1 MRVIHKFRIN
11 ADLVGGRAVTPQ
23 QFIDRWKPV
32 ALSERAAAQSHFND
46 LCRLLDHPTPVE
58 ADPRGEHFAFEK
70 GLQKSGGGLGFAD
83 VWKRQ
88 HFAWEYKKKK
98 RNLGDALDQLSRYAL
113 ALESPPLHIACDTD
127 QFRVVTAWTNT
138 VPVSYDVSLDDLREP
153 AKLDIL
159 RSAFHEPTKLRKGGS
174 RADLTRKAADR
185 FSSIALRLRERGHA
199 PEAVAHLVNR
209 LAFLFFAEDV
219 RLLPN
224 GYFRRALEEVAGRP
238 HETLTLF
245 DDLFAVL
252 RKGGRFGLERLPHIN
267 GGLFDERPALPLDE
281 GDVQLLIEAGRQ
293 DWAHIDPSIFGT
305 LFERFLDP
313 DKRAQIGAHYTDAE
327 KIMRIVE
334 PVLLRPLRGEW
345 EAARAEIE
353 RLTDKA
359 RKKGPKAKEWQRAE
373 ERRSMFLER
382 LRTLEILDPACGSG
396 NFLYMALHAV
406 KDLEHAANQ
415 ECEIYGLSPRMPM
428 VGPEILRGLEIN
440 PLAAELART
449 TVWIGDIQWAV
460 RNGFYTRPEPIL
472 RRLDTIECRDALLE
486 AQASIPSSA
495 SKRVAEAAWPRAEFI
510 VGNPPFLGGK
520 MLRRNLGDAPVEA
533 LFETYRGRV
542 PAEADLVT
550 YWFEKARAQVER
562 GDARRVGLV
571 TTNSIRGGANRRV
584 LERITADAPIFAA
597 WADEPWIVDGA
608 AVRVSLVC
616 FGEMLSDETIELDG
630 QSVERINPDLTG
642 VGADLSSVVR
652 LAENRGVAFM
662 GNTKGGAFD
671 VPGDVARAWLS
682 APLNVNGRPN
692 TDVLRPWINGL
703 DVVRRPRDMWIIDFN
718 AMGGDNEAAFYEG
731 PFAHILAHVKP
742 ERVKNRREVYARN
755 WWKHVEARP
764 RMNQALAGLSRHL
777 VTPRVAKHRIF
788 SWSYGQTVPDC
799 RLFAFARSDDYFA
812 GMLQS
817 RFHESWSLKTCSW
830 HGVGNDPTYNSET
843 CFETFPFPTGLTPNL
858 QSAVVLAD
866 PRGARIEYAAR
877 RLEALRRAWLNPVD
891 LVTIKPEVV
900 AGYPDRFV
908 PKSIAAE
915 ITLKTRT
922 LTNLYNDRPRWL
934 DDAHAE
940 LDRAV
945 AAAYGWPEDIA
956 IDDAL
961 NRLAVLNGQR
971 TAA

>member
-1 MRVIHKFRIN
+1 M
-11 ADLVGGRAVTPQ
+11 TPQ

-32 ALSERAAAQSHFND
+32 ALSERASAQSHFND
-46 LCRLLDHPTPVE
+46 LCRLLDHPTPIE
-58 ADPRGEHFAFEK
+58 ADPRGEHFTFEK

-88 HFAWEYKKKK
+88 HFAWEYKKKR
-98 RNLGDALDQLSRYAL
+98 RNLGDALDQLARYAL

-138 VPVSYDVSLDDLREP
+138 VPVSYDISLDDLREP

-159 RSAFHEPTKLRKGGS
+159 RAAFHDPTKLRKGGS
-174 RADLTRKAADR
+174 RADLTKKAADR
-185 FSSIALRLRERGHA
+185 FSTIALRLRERGHA

-219 RLLPN
+219 RLLPT
-224 GYFRRALEEVAGRP
+224 GYFRRAIEEVAGRA
-238 HETLTLF
+238 HETKALF
-245 DDLFAVL
+245 DALFAVL
-252 RKGGRFGLERLPHIN
+252 QKGGRFGLERLPHIN
-267 GGLFDERPALPLDE
+267 GGLFDEQPALPLDE

-334 PVLLRPLRGEW
+334 PVLMRPLRVEW
-345 EAARAEIE
+345 EGARAEIE
-353 RLTDKA
+353 RLTDRA

-373 ERRSMFLER
+373 ECRSVFLER

-406 KDLEHAANQ
+406 KDLEHTANQ
-415 ECEIYGLSPRMPM
+415 ECEIYGLPPRMPM
-428 VGPEILRGLEIN
+428 VGPEILRGIEIN

-460 RNGFYTRPEPIL
+460 RNGFYVRPEPVL
-472 RRLDTIECRDALLE
+472 RRLDTIECRDALIDGG
-486 AQASIPSSA
+486 ANATGASSA
-495 SKRVAEAAWPRAEFI
+495 RVTEAAWPRAEFI

-542 PAEADLVT
+542 PAEADLVA
-550 YWFEKARAQVER
+550 YWFEKAREQVTR

-584 LERITADAPIFAA
+584 LERIATDMPIFSA

-616 FGEMLSDETIELDG
+616 FGETLPDEAAELDG
-630 QSVERINPDLTG
+630 QPVERINPDLTG
-642 VGADLSSVVR
+642 VGADLTGVAR

-682 APLNVNGRPN
+682 APLNVNGRSN
-692 TDVLRPWINGL
+692 ADVLRPWINGL
-703 DVVRRPRDMWIIDFN
+703 DIARRPRDMWIIDFN
-718 AMGGDNEAAFYEG
+718 AMGSDNEAAFYEA
-731 PFAHILAHVKP
+731 PFAHVLAHVKP

-764 RMNQALAGLSRHL
+764 ALTAALSPLTRYIG
-777 VTPRVAKHRIF
+777 TARVAKHRLFGWFDPIV
-788 SWSYGQTVPDC
+788 VPDSQVIAIA
-799 RLFAFARSDDYFA
+799 RDDDTAF
-812 GMLQS
+812 GVLHS
-817 RFHESWSLKTCSW
+817 RFHEAWSLRLCSW
-830 HGVGNDPTYNSET
+830 LGVGNDPRYTPTST
-843 CFETFPFPTGLTPNL
+843 FETYPFPANLTPN
-858 QSAVVLAD
+858 VK
-866 PRGARIEYAAR
+866 ARDYMDEPNAR
-877 RLEALRRAWLNPVD
+877 RIGAAAQKLHALRSAWLNPPDHVQ
-891 LVTIKPEVV
+891 VEPEVV
-900 AGYPDRFV
+900 PGFPDRRLPRHANTV
-908 PKSIAAE
+908 E
-915 ITLKTRT
+915 VLKKRT
-922 LTNLYNDRPRWL
+922 LTNLYNERPRWL
-934 DDAHAE
+934 DDAHVE

-956 IDDAL
+956 IDGALDQLVAL
-961 NRLAVLNGQR
+961 NASR
-971 TAA
+971 AAAPGG

>member
-1 MRVIHKFRIN
+1 M
-11 ADLVGGRAVTPQ
+11 TPQ

-46 LCRLLDHPTPVE
+46 LCRLLDHPTPIE
-58 ADPRGEHFAFEK
+58 ADPKGETFAFEK

-88 HFAWEYKKKK
+88 HFAWEYKKRK
-98 RNLGDALDQLSRYAL
+98 RNLGDALDQLARYAL

-138 VPVSYDVSLDDLREP
+138 VPYSYDISLDDLREP

-159 RSAFHEPTKLRKGGS
+159 RSAFHEPIKLRKGGS
-174 RADLTRKAADR
+174 RADLTKKAADR

-199 PEAVAHLVNR
+199 PEPVAHLVNR

-219 RLLPN
+219 RLLPA
-224 GYFRRALEEVAGRP
+224 GFFRRAIEEVAGRP
-238 HETLTLF
+238 HEAKALF
-245 DDLFAVL
+245 DDLFGIL
-252 RKGGRFGLERLPHIN
+252 RKGGRFGLERLPYIN
-267 GGLFDERPALPLDE
+267 GGLFDEQPALPLDE

-327 KIMRIVE
+327 KITRIIE
-334 PVLLRPLRGEW
+334 PVLLRPLRAEW
-345 EAARAEIE
+345 QDARADIE

-373 ERRSMFLER
+373 ERRSVFLER

-415 ECEIYGLSPRMPM
+415 ECEIYGLPPRMPM
-428 VGPEILRGLEIN
+428 VGPEILRGIEIN

-460 RNGFYTRPEPIL
+460 RNGLYTRPEPIL
-472 RRLDTIECRDALLE
+472 RRLDTIECRDALITAPPPVAASSSPFEE
-486 AQASIPSSA
+486 AS
-495 SKRVAEAAWPRAEFI
+495 WPKAEFI

-520 MLRRNLGDAPVEA
+520 MLRRNLGDATVNT
-533 LFETYRGRV
+533 LFDTYHGRV

-550 YWFEKARAQVER
+550 YWFEKARAQIER
-562 GDARRVGLV
+562 GDARRAGLV
-571 TTNSIRGGANRRV
+571 TTNSIRGGTNRRV
-584 LERITADAPIFAA
+584 LERIAADMPIFSA
-597 WADEPWIVDGA
+597 WADEAWIVDGA

-616 FGEMLSDETIELDG
+616 FGETGTDEAVELDG
-630 QSVERINPDLTG
+630 TTVGRINADLTG
-642 VGADLSSVVR
+642 VGADLTGVAR

-671 VPGDVARAWLS
+671 VTGDVARAWLA
-682 APLNVNGRPN
+682 APLNVNGRSN
-692 TDVLRPWINGL
+692 ADVLRPWINGL
-703 DVVRRPRDMWIIDFN
+703 DIARRPRDMWITDFN
-718 AMGGDNEAAFYEG
+718 AMGSDNEAAFYEA

-742 ERVKNRREVYARN
+742 ERAKNRREAYARN

-764 RMNQALAGLSRHL
+764 AMVAALSSLPRFIATPTVSRH
-777 VTPRVAKHRIF
+777 
-788 SWSYGQTVPDC
+788 
-799 RLFAFARSDDYFA
+799 RLFDFVNGSVCPDHQLIAIAREDDTTL
-812 GMLQS
+812 GVLHS
-817 RFHESWSLKTCSW
+817 RFHEAWSLRMCSW
-830 HGVGNDPTYNSET
+830 LGVGNDPRYTPTST
-843 CFETFPFPTGLTPNL
+843 FETYPFPTNLTPNV
-858 QSAVVLAD
+858 Q
-866 PRGARIEYAAR
+866 ARDYMGEPSAR
-877 RLEALRRAWLNPVD
+877 RISSAAQKLHALRSAWLNPADQVQ
-891 LVTIKPEVV
+891 IEPEVV
-900 AGYPDRFV
+900 PGYPDRVFPRDANTAGV
-908 PKSIAAE
+908 
-915 ITLKTRT
+915 LKKRT
-922 LTNLYNDRPRWL
+922 LTNLYNERPQWL
-934 DDAHAE
+934 DNAHAE

-961 NRLAVLNGQR
+961 ARLVALNGAR
-971 TAA
+971 TAAV

>member
-1 MRVIHKFRIN
+1 M
-11 ADLVGGRAVTPQ
+11 TPQ

-46 LCRLLDHPTPVE
+46 LCRLLDHPTPIE
-58 ADPRGEHFAFEK
+58 ADPKGETFAFEK

-88 HFAWEYKKKK
+88 HFAWEYKKRK
-98 RNLGDALDQLSRYAL
+98 RNLGDALDQLARYAL

-138 VPVSYDVSLDDLREP
+138 VPYSYDISLDDLREP

-199 PEAVAHLVNR
+199 PEQVAHLVNR

-219 RLLPN
+219 RLLPA
-224 GYFRRALEEVAGRP
+224 GFFRRAIEEVAGRP
-238 HETLTLF
+238 HEAKMLF
-245 DDLFAVL
+245 DDLFAIL
-252 RKGGRFGLERLPHIN
+252 RKGGRFGLERLPYIN
-267 GGLFDERPALPLDE
+267 GGLFDEQPALPLDA

-334 PVLLRPLRGEW
+334 PVLLRPLRAEW
-345 EAARAEIE
+345 QDAKSDIE
-353 RLTDKA
+353 QLTDKA

-373 ERRSMFLER
+373 ERRSVFLER

-415 ECEIYGLSPRMPM
+415 ECEIYGLPPRMPM

-472 RRLDTIECRDALLE
+472 RRLDTIECRDALITTPPAASSLSRPIEE
-486 AQASIPSSA
+486 A
-495 SKRVAEAAWPRAEFI
+495 EWPKAEFI

-520 MLRRNLGDAPVEA
+520 MLRRNLGDAAVDS

-550 YWFEKARAQVER
+550 YWFEKARAQIER
-562 GDARRVGLV
+562 GDARRAGLV
-571 TTNSIRGGANRRV
+571 TTNSIRGGVNRRV
-584 LERITADAPIFAA
+584 LERIAADMPIFSA

-616 FGEMLSDETIELDG
+616 FGEAEADEGAELDG
-630 QSVERINPDLTG
+630 APVERINADLTG
-642 VGADLSSVVR
+642 IGANLTSVAQ

-662 GNTKGGAFD
+662 GNTKGGSFD
-671 VPGDVARAWLS
+671 VPGEVARAWLT

-692 TDVLRPWINGL
+692 ADVLRPWINGL
-703 DVVRRPRDMWIIDFN
+703 DIVRRPRDMWLIDFN
-718 AMGGDNEAAFYEG
+718 AMGSDNEAAFYGG

-742 ERVKNRREVYARN
+742 ERVKNRREVYARS

-764 RMNQALAGLSRHL
+764 ALTAALKPLKRYIG
-777 VTPRVAKHRIF
+777 TARVAKHRLFGWFDPIV
-788 SWSYGQTVPDC
+788 VPDSQVI
-799 RLFAFARSDDYFA
+799 AIARDDDTTF
-812 GMLQS
+812 GVLHS
-817 RFHESWSLKTCSW
+817 RFHETWSLRLGSSLEDRPRYT
-830 HGVGNDPTYNSET
+830 PTST
-843 CFETFPFPTGLTPNL
+843 FETYPFPVGLTPNI
-858 QSAVVLAD
+858 SATD
-866 PRGARIEYAAR
+866 YASASSAR
-877 RLEALRRAWLNPVD
+877 RIGAAAEKLHSLRSAWLNPADQVREE
-891 LVTIKPEVV
+891 PEVV
-900 AGYPDRFV
+900 PGFPVRQLPCHANAAGV
-908 PKSIAAE
+908 LGK
-915 ITLKTRT
+915 RT
-922 LTNLYNDRPRWL
+922 LTNLYNERPRWL

-961 NRLAVLNGQR
+961 ARLVALNGTR
-971 TAA
+971 AAAA

>member
-1 MRVIHKFRIN
+1 M
-11 ADLVGGRAVTPQ
+11 TPQ

-46 LCRLLDHPTPVE
+46 LCRLLDHPTPIE
-58 ADPRGEHFAFEK
+58 ADPKGEAFAFEK

-98 RNLGDALDQLSRYAL
+98 RNLGDALDQLARYAL

-138 VPVSYDVSLDDLREP
+138 VPYSYDISLDDLREP

-159 RSAFHEPTKLRKGGS
+159 RAAFHEPTKLRKGGS
-174 RADLTRKAADR
+174 RADLTRQAADR

-219 RLLPN
+219 RLLPA
-224 GYFRRALEEVAGRP
+224 GFFRRAIEEVAGRP
-238 HETLTLF
+238 HEAKTLF
-245 DDLFAVL
+245 DDLFGIL
-252 RKGGRFGLERLPHIN
+252 RKGGRFGLERLPYIN
-267 GGLFDERPALPLDE
+267 GGLFDEQPALPLDE

-327 KIMRIVE
+327 KITRIIE
-334 PVLLRPLRGEW
+334 PVLLRPLRAEW
-345 EAARAEIE
+345 QDAKSDIE

-373 ERRSMFLER
+373 ERRSVFLER

-415 ECEIYGLSPRMPM
+415 ECEIYGLPPRMPM

-472 RRLDTIECRDALLE
+472 RRLDTIECRDALITAPPAAAASSSQAEE
-486 AQASIPSSA
+486 AT
-495 SKRVAEAAWPRAEFI
+495 WPKAEFI

-520 MLRRNLGDAPVEA
+520 MLRRNLGDAAVDT

-550 YWFEKARAQVER
+550 YWFEKARAQIER
-562 GDARRVGLV
+562 GDARRAGLV
-571 TTNSIRGGANRRV
+571 TTNSIRGGVNRRV
-584 LERITADAPIFAA
+584 LERIASDMPIFSA
-597 WADEPWIVDGA
+597 WSDEPWIVDGA

-616 FGEMLSDETIELDG
+616 FGEAETDQAVELDG
-630 QSVERINPDLTG
+630 ATVERINPDLTG
-642 VGADLSSVVR
+642 IGADLTGVAR

-671 VPGDVARAWLS
+671 IPGDLARAWLT

-692 TDVLRPWINGL
+692 ADVLRPWINGL
-703 DVVRRPRDMWIIDFN
+703 DIARRPRDMWLIDFN
-718 AMGGDNEAAFYEG
+718 AMGSDNEAAFYED
-731 PFAHILAHVKP
+731 PFAHILEHVKP
-742 ERVKNRREVYARN
+742 ERMKNRREVYARN

-764 RMNQALAGLSRHL
+764 RLNQALAGLPRHL
-777 VTPRVAKHRIF
+777 VTPRVAKHRLF
-788 SWSYGQTVPDC
+788 SWSYGRTVPDC
-799 RLFAFARSDDYFA
+799 RLFAFARSDDFFA
-812 GMLQS
+812 GMMQS
-817 RFHESWSLKTCSW
+817 RFHEAWSLRTCSW

-843 CFETFPFPTGLTPNL
+843 CFETFPFPEGLTPIREVAAT
-858 QSAVVLAD
+858 QAD
-866 PRGARIEYAAR
+866 PRGARIDQAAKQLDR
-877 RLEALRRAWLNPVD
+877 LRRAWLNPSD
-891 LVTIKPEVV
+891 LVEAEPEVV
-900 AGYPDRFV
+900 PGYPDRILS
-908 PKSIAAE
+908 KSAAAASA
-915 ITLKTRT
+915 LKERT
-922 LTNLYNDRPRWL
+922 LTNLHNKPPRWL
-934 DDAHAE
+934 DDAQAE

-961 NRLAVLNGQR
+961 TRLVALNGTR
-971 TAA
+971 AAA

>member
-1 MRVIHKFRIN
+1 M
-11 ADLVGGRAVTPQ
+11 TPQ

-46 LCRLLDHPTPVE
+46 LCRLLDHPTPIE
-58 ADPRGEHFAFEK
+58 ADPKGETFAFEK

-88 HFAWEYKKKK
+88 HFAWEYKKRK
-98 RNLGDALDQLSRYAL
+98 RNLGDALDQLARYAL

-138 VPVSYDVSLDDLREP
+138 VPYSYDISLDDLREP

-159 RSAFHEPTKLRKGGS
+159 RSAFHEPTKLRRGGS
-174 RADLTRKAADR
+174 RADLTRQAADR

-199 PEAVAHLVNR
+199 PEPVAHLVNR

-219 RLLPN
+219 RLLPA
-224 GYFRRALEEVAGRP
+224 GFFRRAIEEVSGRP
-238 HETLTLF
+238 HEAKTLF
-245 DDLFAVL
+245 DDLFGIL
-252 RKGGRFGLERLPHIN
+252 RKGGRFGLERLPYIN
-267 GGLFDERPALPLDE
+267 GGLFDEQPALPLDE

-327 KIMRIVE
+327 KITRIIE
-334 PVLLRPLRGEW
+334 PVLMRPLRAEW
-345 EAARAEIE
+345 QEARADIE

-373 ERRSMFLER
+373 ERRSVFLER
-382 LRTLEILDPACGSG
+382 LRTLEVLDPACGSG

-415 ECEIYGLSPRMPM
+415 ECEIYGLPPRMPM

-472 RRLDTIECRDALLE
+472 RRLDTIECRDALIT
-486 AQASIPSSA
+486 APRAAAASSSL
-495 SKRVAEAAWPRAEFI
+495 AEETLWPKAEFI

-520 MLRRNLGDAPVEA
+520 MLRRNLGDAVVDT

-550 YWFEKARAQVER
+550 YWFEKARAQIER
-562 GDARRVGLV
+562 GDARRAGLV

-584 LERITADAPIFAA
+584 LERIAADMPIFSA

-616 FGEMLSDETIELDG
+616 FGKAEADEAIELNG
-630 QSVERINPDLTG
+630 ASVERINPDLTG
-642 VGADLSSVVR
+642 VGADLTGVAR

-671 VPGDVARAWLS
+671 VSGDVARAWLT
-682 APLNVNGRPN
+682 APLNVNGRSN
-692 TDVLRPWINGL
+692 ADVLRPWINGL
-703 DVVRRPRDMWIIDFN
+703 DIARRPRDMWIIDFN
-718 AMGGDNEAAFYEG
+718 AMGSDNEAAFYEG

-742 ERVKNRREVYARN
+742 ERVKNRREAYARN

-764 RMNQALAGLSRHL
+764 AMVAALSGLPRFIATPTVSR
-777 VTPRVAKHRIF
+777 HRIF
-788 SWSYGQTVPDC
+788 NFVEGSVCPDHQ
-799 RLFAFARSDDYFA
+799 LIAIAREDDTA
-812 GMLQS
+812 LGVLHS
-817 RFHESWSLKTCSW
+817 RFHEAWSLRMCSW
-830 HGVGNDPTYNSET
+830 LGVGNDPRYTPTST
-843 CFETFPFPTGLTPNL
+843 FETYPFPANLTPNL
-858 QSAVVLAD
+858 RANDYVGE
-866 PRGARIEYAAR
+866 PNAR
-877 RLEALRRAWLNPVD
+877 RISAAAGKLQTLRSTWLNPPDQVQ
-891 LVTIKPEVV
+891 IEPEVV
-900 AGYPDRFV
+900 QGYPDRLL
-908 PKSIAAE
+908 PRHANTAGA
-915 ITLKTRT
+915 LKKRT
-922 LTNLYNDRPRWL
+922 LTNLYNERPQWL
-934 DDAHAE
+934 DHAHAE

-961 NRLAVLNGQR
+961 ARLVALNGTR
-971 TAA
+971 VAAA

>member
-1 MRVIHKFRIN
+1 MGV
-11 ADLVGGRAVTPQ
+11 RAVTPQ

-98 RNLGDALDQLSRYAL
+98 RNLGDALDQLARYAL

-138 VPVSYDVSLDDLREP
+138 VPVSYDIGLDDLREP

-159 RSAFHEPTKLRKGGS
+159 RAAFHEPTKLRKGGS

-238 HETLTLF
+238 HEALTLF

-281 GDVQLLIEAGRQ
+281 GDIQLLIEAGRQ

-345 EAARAEIE
+345 EVARAEIE

-373 ERRSMFLER
+373 EQRSMFLER

-415 ECEIYGLSPRMPM
+415 ECEVYGLSPRMPM

-472 RRLDTIECRDALLE
+472 RRLDTIECRDALIEGRANTTSKASAQTEE
-486 AQASIPSSA
+486 AP
-495 SKRVAEAAWPRAEFI
+495 WPRAEFI

-542 PAEADLVT
+542 PAEADIVT
-550 YWFEKARAQVER
+550 YWFEKARTQVER

-571 TTNSIRGGANRRV
+571 TTNSIRGGVNRRV
-584 LERITADAPIFAA
+584 LEHITSDMPIFTA

-616 FGEMLSDETIELDG
+616 FGETLPDEPIELDG
-630 QSVERINPDLTG
+630 QAVERINPDLTG
-642 VGADLSSVVR
+642 VGADLSGVAR

-682 APLNVNGRPN
+682 SPLNVNGRSN
-692 TDVLRPWINGL
+692 ADVLRPWINGL
-703 DVVRRPRDMWIIDFN
+703 DIARRPRDMWIIDFN
-718 AMGGDNEAAFYEG
+718 TMNSDNEAAFYEG

-755 WWKHVEARP
+755 WWKHVESRP
-764 RMNQALAGLSRHL
+764 AMVAALSGLPRFIATPTVSR
-777 VTPRVAKHRIF
+777 
-788 SWSYGQTVPDC
+788 Y
-799 RLFAFARSDDYFA
+799 RLFDFVESSVCPDHQLIAIAREDDTA
-812 GMLQS
+812 LGILHS
-817 RFHESWSLKTCSW
+817 RFHEAWSLRLGSW
-830 HGVGNDPTYNSET
+830 LGVGNDPRYTPTST
-843 CFETFPFPTGLTPNL
+843 FETYPFPENLTPNVPAKDYFAEPN
-858 QSAVVLAD
+858 S
-866 PRGARIEYAAR
+866 RRIGAATEK
-877 RLEALRRAWLNPVD
+877 LHMLRSAWLNPSDQVR
-891 LVTIKPEVV
+891 VEPEVV
-900 AGYPDRFV
+900 PGFPDRRLPLNANAIQV
-908 PKSIAAE
+908 
-915 ITLKTRT
+915 LKKRT
-922 LTNLYNDRPRWL
+922 LTNLYNERPQWL
-934 DDAHAE
+934 RDAHIE

-961 NRLAVLNGQR
+961 NRLVALNGQR
-971 TAA
+971 AAA

>member
-1 MRVIHKFRIN
+1 MQYAAHWGI
-11 ADLVGGRAVTPQ
+11 AAVTPQ

-46 LCRLLDHPTPVE
+46 LCKLLDHPTPIE
-58 ADPRGEHFAFEK
+58 ADPLGESFAFEK

-88 HFAWEYKKKK
+88 HFAWEYKKRK
-98 RNLGDALDQLSRYAL
+98 RNLGDALDQLARYAL

-138 VPVSYDVSLDDLREP
+138 VPVSYDINLTDLRDP

-159 RSAFHEPTKLRKGGS
+159 RSAFHEPTKLRKGSS
-174 RADLTRKAADR
+174 RADLTKEAADR
-185 FSSIALRLRERGHA
+185 FSAIALRLRDRGHA
-199 PEAVAHLVNR
+199 PEAVAHFVNR

-219 RLLPN
+219 RLLPM
-224 GYFRRALEEVAGRP
+224 GYFRRVLEEVAGRP
-238 HETLTLF
+238 HETKELF
-245 DDLFAVL
+245 DALFSVL
-252 RKGGRFGLERLPHIN
+252 HKGGRFGVERLPHIN
-267 GGLFDERPALPLDE
+267 GGLFDEQPALPMDE
-281 GDVQLLIEAGRQ
+281 GDVQLLIEAGRRN
-293 DWAHIDPSIFGT
+293 WAHIDPSIFGT

-334 PVLLRPLRGEW
+334 PVLLRPLRAEW
-345 EAARAEIE
+345 EIARAEIE
-353 RLTDKA
+353 HLTDKA

-373 ERRSMFLER
+373 ERRSVFLER
-382 LRTLEILDPACGSG
+382 LRMLEILDPACGSG

-415 ECEIYGLSPRMPM
+415 ECEIFGLPPRMPI

-449 TVWIGDIQWAV
+449 TVWIGDIQWAM
-460 RNGFYTRPEPIL
+460 RNGIYTRPEPIL
-472 RRLDTIECRDALLE
+472 RRLDAIEYRDALT
-486 AQASIPSSA
+486 ATPDSA
-495 SKRVAEAAWPRAEFI
+495 DPPAEAPWPRAEFI

-520 MLRRNLGDAPVEA
+520 MLRRNLGDAPVDR
-533 LFETYRGRV
+533 LFEAYRGRV
-542 PAEADLVT
+542 PAEADLVA
-550 YWFEKARAQVER
+550 YWFEKARAQIER
-562 GDARRVGLV
+562 GDARRAGLV

-584 LERITADAPIFAA
+584 LERIVEDMPLFSA

-616 FGEMLSDETIELDG
+616 FGEILAGEAPELDG
-630 QSVERINPDLTG
+630 SPVERINPDLTG
-642 VGADLSSVVR
+642 TGADLTGVAR

-671 VPGDVARAWLS
+671 IVGDVARAWLA

-692 TDVLRPWINGL
+692 ADVLRPWINGL
-703 DVVRRPRDMWIIDFN
+703 DIARRPRDMWIIDFN
-718 AMGGDNEAAFYEG
+718 AMGSDNEAAFYEG

-764 RMNQALAGLSRHL
+764 TLSAALHPLKRYIGTA
-777 VTPRVAKHRIF
+777 RVAKHRLFGWFDPIV
-788 SWSYGQTVPDC
+788 VPDSQVI
-799 RLFAFARSDDYFA
+799 AIAREDDA
-812 GMLQS
+812 SIGVLHS
-817 RFHESWSLKTCSW
+817 RFHEAWSLRLGSW
-830 HGVGNDPTYNSET
+830 LGVGNDPRYTPTST
-843 CFETFPFPTGLTPNL
+843 FETYPFPANLRPNI
-858 QSAVVLAD
+858 SAKDYAGE
-866 PRGARIEYAAR
+866 PNAKRIGAAAR
-877 RLEALRRAWLNPVD
+877 KLHELRSAWLNPAD
-891 LVTIKPEVV
+891 CIRTLPEV
-900 AGYPDRFV
+900 APGYPDRIV
-908 PKSIAAE
+908 PKDDAAA
-915 ITLKTRT
+915 TVLKTRT
-922 LTNLYNDRPRWL
+922 LTNLYNKPQQWL
-934 DDAHAE
+934 QDAHAE

-961 NRLAVLNGQR
+961 ARLVALNHARPAQ
-971 TAA
+971 